1 MITKYLKKTT
11 ALAVTICTLITSCA
25 LGING
30 KESNVKKYL
39 KYVIPGGLALATG
52 CILGNSYVSRAD
64 YDDLTDEDDDI
75 RLNKILDCLENF
87 KDFKNMS
94 NYGLLACIDNMINNQ
109 PKDNKASKIETNRVL
124 IFRDFYQEDRL
135 NKSWFIEEIERG
147 TTMVFLGNII
157 SKGEDEKSLRNL
169 IFVTT
174 LQQLYPEKV
183 IILKG
188 KNENVNSVPSC
199 LKKYMEKRSIYD
211 QDIGKRIKTLLDNL
225 RETCEI
231 SCKGYDGKEY
241 NYLFSHKPKK
251 SDANVKFEREFH
263 YSDNEKKRLEMI
275 YLNDIL
281 HN

>member
-1 MITKYLKKTT
+1 MIAKCLKKTT

-30 KESNVKKYL
+30 KENNVKKYL
-39 KYVIPGGLALATG
+39 KYIIPGGLALATG
-52 CILGNSYVSRAD
+52 CILGNSYASRVD
-64 YDDLTDEDDDI
+64 YDDLTYEDDDI

-87 KDFKNMS
+87 KDFKNMP
-94 NYGLLACIDNMINNQ
+94 NYGLRACIDNMINNQ
-109 PKDNKASKIETNRVL
+109 PKDNKAGKIKTNRVL
-124 IFRDFYQEDRL
+124 IFRDFYKEDRL

-157 SKGEDEKSLRNL
+157 SRSEGEKSLRNL

-188 KNENVNSVPSC
+188 KNENVNIVPLY
-199 LKKYMEKRSIYD
+199 LKKYMQKRNVYD
-211 QDIGKRIKTLLDNL
+211 DVGERIKTFLDNL
-225 RETCEI
+225 METCEI

-241 NYLFSHKPKK
+241 RYLFSHKPKK

-263 YSDNEKKRLEMI
+263 SSINENKRLEMI